1 MLNESLFTPQEI
13 ALQLKLSPKTIQRM
27 FMDEPGVVVLGE
39 EDRRD
44 GKRQYVTLRIPES
57 VVQRVLKRKTR

>member
-1 MLNESLFTPQEI
+1 MIESVLTPQEI
-13 ALQLKLSPKTIQRM
+13 AKQLKVHPKTIQRM
-27 FMDEPGVVVLGE
+27 FIDEPGVVVLGE

-57 VVQRVLKRKTR
+57 VVQRVHKRRTR

>member
-1 MLNESLFTPQEI
+1 MTESLFTPQEI
-13 ALQLKLSPKTIQRM
+13 ALQLKVHPKTIQRM

-57 VVQRVLKRKTR
+57 VVQRVLKSKTR

>member
-1 MLNESLFTPQEI
+1 MIESLLTPQEI
-13 ALQLKLSPKTIQRM
+13 ASRWKVSPKTIQRW
-27 FMDEPGVVVLGE
+27 FIDEPGVVALGE

-57 VVQRVLKRKTR
+57 VVQRVLKSKTR